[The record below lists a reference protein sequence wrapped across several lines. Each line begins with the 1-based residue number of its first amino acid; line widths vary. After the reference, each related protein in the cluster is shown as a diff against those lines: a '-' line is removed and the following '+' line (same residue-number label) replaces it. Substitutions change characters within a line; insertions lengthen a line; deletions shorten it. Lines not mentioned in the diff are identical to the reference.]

1 MLKRKRCESC
11 GKVIKDE
18 WSYCPYC
25 GATIGEKIGLKTKW
39 GELGTF
45 GFSFFEEIEK
55 EIEKEFSRLDKE
67 FKQLEMG
74 LPYVSGGGI
83 SIRIESTEKGKPKIW
98 VKTTGD
104 FKKYEP
110 EIKARL
116 GVSEGVREISEEEE
130 KMELKMPPVTEE
142 PETKVEKGKDYM
154 RIEITLPDVKD
165 EKNIEIRKLE
175 QSIEIK
181 AIAKDKA
188 YFKLLPI
195 PKDFQI
201 LTKEFKNNVL
211 TLVLG
216 R

>member
-1 MLKRKRCESC
+1 MLKRKRCGNC
-11 GKVIKDE
+11 GKVIKEE
-18 WSYCPYC
+18 WSYCPFC
-25 GATIGEKIGLKTKW
+25 GATIGEKMGIKTKW

-45 GFSFFEEIEK
+45 GFRFFEEIEK
-55 EIEKEFSRLDKE
+55 EIEREFNRLDKE
-67 FKQLEMG
+67 FREFEEG

-83 SIRIESTEKGKPKIW
+83 SIRIESTGEGKPKIW

-110 EIKARL
+110 EIRARL
-116 GVSEGVREISEEEE
+116 GLREGVKEVEEE
-130 KMELKMPPVTEE
+130 KVELKVPPVTEE

-154 RIEITLPDVKD
+154 RIEITLPDVED

-181 AIAKDKA
+181 AVAKDKA

-195 PKDFQI
+195 PKDFHI
-201 LTKEFKNNVL
+201 LKKEFKGNVL